1 MMRRSVPTLLMLAAR
16 ATHSLASTR
25 IMNVAM
31 PKLPSGCDLELCEGL
46 EDAEDNESAESLE
59 ELFSV
64 GGTVWP
70 CAAALCRWLSDSRE
84 RVRGARVLE
93 LGAGTG
99 ACGLYALGCGAAHAT
114 LTDHTPRLLKLMEK
128 NCERNTLAG
137 NLPGL
142 GTATT
147 ISFEGF
153 SWNASPRP
161 KGQFDLVIGSDVR
174 GLAFQPNHFAAQRS
188 ERREVELLL
197 IKRLRIPMPTHA
209 RSAHMSSARTPTTI

>member
-1 MMRRSVPTLLMLAAR
+1 MIAKSQLAVEPGSDFYSAQFLEDPPTSCFCYLLLFSWSRR
-16 ATHSLASTR
+16 
-25 IMNVAM
+25 NN
-31 PKLPSGCDLELCEGL
+31 ELCEGL

-70 CAAALCRWLSDSRE
+70 CAAALCRWLSENRE
-84 RVRGARVLE
+84 QTVRGARVLE

-99 ACGLYALGCGAAHAT
+99 ACGLYASACGAAHVT

-174 GLAFQPNHFAAQRS
+174 LHGAFQPSHVARAA
-188 ERREVELLL
+188 LC
-197 IKRLRIPMPTHA
+197 M
-209 RSAHMSSARTPTTI
+209 

>member
-1 MMRRSVPTLLMLAAR
+1 MLRRNVPTLLILAAR
-16 ATHSLASTR
+16 ATHGLATTR
-25 IMNVAM
+25 IMNVAI
-31 PKLPSGCDLELCEGL
+31 PKLPSGADLELCEGL

-70 CAAALCRWLSDSRE
+70 CAAALCRWLSENRE
-84 RVRGARVLE
+84 QTVRGARVLE

-99 ACGLYALGCGAAHAT
+99 ACGLYASACGAAHVT

-174 GLAFQPNHFAAQRS
+174 LHGAFQPSHVARAALCMYEAFRAPNFES
-188 ERREVELLL
+188 R
-197 IKRLRIPMPTHA
+197 
-209 RSAHMSSARTPTTI
+209 